1 MKTQEAESAPANLFS
16 ASADTL
22 SLLSMNAERKLKYF
36 PWMQDKLNVR
46 RSENNKT

>member
-1 MKTQEAESAPANLFS
+1 MSYSSILIKSYNHPYLKTQEAESAPANLFS

-36 PWMQDKLNVR
+36 P
-46 RSENNKT
+46 